1 MISPSFIENPIRASK
16 KDLVASYIEFKEAY
30 NDLLL
35 KYHEGIERQKAEEKK
50 FSNALFSCNKE
61 NQTLLLE
68 VQNLSDTKEDLKSR
82 IKVFNQEI
90 ASWEQVALGK
100 NKIMEDLRQEVKS
113 LKSANES
120 LTELNKLAPE
130 TIPSAW
136 QRFVSSIKKI
146 FGK

>member
-1 MISPSFIENPIRASK
+1 MISPAFIENPIRASK

-35 KYHEGIERQKAEEKK
+35 KYHEGIERQKIEEKK

-68 VQNLSDTKEDLKSR
+68 VQNLSDTKEDLKGKL
-82 IKVFNQEI
+82 KVLNQEI

-113 LKSANES
+113 LKSANDS